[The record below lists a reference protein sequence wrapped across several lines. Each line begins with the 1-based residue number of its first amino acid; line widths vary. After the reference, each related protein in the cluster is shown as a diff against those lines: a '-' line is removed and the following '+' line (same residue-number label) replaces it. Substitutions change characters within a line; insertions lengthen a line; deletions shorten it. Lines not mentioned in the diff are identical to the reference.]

1 MLINVSSEMQH
12 EVWEFVRFMTSE
24 ESQKMLT
31 LEVPYWPPTLK
42 TPYDDPHV
50 LEAMPVLA
58 LGKEAMQN
66 ARRRPVSPYYSEISR
81 KRSEQFNYVVRGT
94 TSPEEA
100 VETLQSELQQII
112 EEGG

>member
-42 TPYDDPHV
+42 TLYDDPQV

-58 LGKEAMQN
+58 LDTEAMQN
-66 ARRRPVSPYYSEISR
+66 ARNRPDSPYYAEISR
-81 KRSEQFNYVVRGT
+81 KMSEQFNNVLRGT
-94 TSPEEA
+94 TAPEDA